1 MRVFFAIFI
10 FSMFRIWSVEAAE
23 PIVVLT
29 YGESRESFGSM
40 QDEYR
45 THPMR
50 VDPNAHKTHK
60 VQEAETLGHGI
71 NLMMS
76 SSLVYS
82 SQNFPSINLVEVS
95 KSFL

>member
-60 VQEAETLGHGI
+60 VQEAETLRSHNGRILWGKWVRYEI
-71 NLMMS
+71 C
-76 SSLVYS
+76 
-82 SQNFPSINLVEVS
+82 
-95 KSFL
+95 

>member
-50 VDPNAHKTHK
+50 VDPNAH
-60 VQEAETLGHGI
+60 
-71 NLMMS
+71 
-76 SSLVYS
+76 
-82 SQNFPSINLVEVS
+82 
-95 KSFL
+95 